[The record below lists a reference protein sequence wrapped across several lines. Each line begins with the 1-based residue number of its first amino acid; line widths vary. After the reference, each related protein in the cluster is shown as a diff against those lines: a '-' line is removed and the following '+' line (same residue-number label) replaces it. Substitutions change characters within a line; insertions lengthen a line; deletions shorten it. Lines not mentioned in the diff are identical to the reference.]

1 MYRPDQPVGVPRPF
15 GVPQHH
21 NSLYNAGAPC
31 LPPIHFPPAPCGTFS
46 SSPMPGNQFLLNSP
60 PGPHPVNPHCSS
72 FPMDPNTAISAGG
85 SQPLASPAPW
95 NLPPAKHRPDNS
107 DHAGEEFLR
116 CIAQNKPFPDYLKG
130 NMACNLADALKSANV
145 LKEAVKSD
153 RVYQKH
159 LTRSKSRS
167 RSRSH
172 GRSRGRSR
180 CKSRG
185 RSRSKGRSKSC
196 VRGKSRAR
204 SKSRVRSRSRSKK
217 NRTRSKSRHRRS
229 TSQSSSSSKRQHGK
243 DNKQERSPK
252 HSNGG
257 ASCSSSLQSNS
268 LLDGLKL
275 VMNNKDLEERL
286 PTLKDAVLTIQAS
299 DKRLEMQHPKMETST
314 SSEIESMVLPHDRV
328 GSDFSWLQPQ
338 SQMTTR
344 ADEYEDEE
352 SFLYGNE
359 DATDKMFA
367 TFPTGDLVKP
377 DCDKKKS
384 CNLGSQ
390 QHLSNKSDFSISGGQ
405 LYSSQAF
412 PSLDNKECEKLKNI
426 LKGLR
431 KTQSSNSTEK
441 TACHSEGK
449 PLISAQTLSS
459 VPLVAPSGLPPQHK
473 HNIRQALVSLQSL
486 IKVTKEKR
494 EKSEGVGISQSSCT
508 QHKSD
513 EETKRN
519 KVKQSKIHQVEVLTK
534 EVGTLFKE
542 DGFGFLS
549 PVIGFYCQICEE
561 FIGDLNGAESHAAA
575 HCQRNI
581 GRKTQANKHSEDA
594 KQHLSLKDNK
604 GHSGTER
611 GDKGKDRIKQEDDYI
626 AHRHEQ
632 KNHMWKE
639 IKKERMLIT
648 VSRCVTSPN
657 VEEQNKDQRVES
669 HAKVREDT
677 RSKGTSNEKKLKDA
691 KEKHESSDDSHDDKR
706 KVSKEKSHKKK
717 KDKKKKK
724 KKN

>member
-1 MYRPDQPVGVPRPF
+1 MYRPGQPAGVPRPF

-31 LPPIHFPPAPCGTFS
+31 LPPGHFPPAPCGTFS
-46 SSPMPGNQFLLNSP
+46 SSPMPGNPFLLNSP

-85 SQPLASPAPW
+85 SQPLASPTPW
-95 NLPPAKHRPDNS
+95 NPPLAEHRPDNS
-107 DHAGEEFLR
+107 ARAGEEFLR
-116 CIAQNKPFPDYLKG
+116 CIAQNKPLPDYLKG
-130 NMACNLADALKSANV
+130 NMACNLADALKSANI

-167 RSRSH
+167 RSRSR
-172 GRSRGRSR
+172 GRSRGKSR

-204 SKSRVRSRSRSKK
+204 SRSRSRSKK
-217 NRTRSKSRHRRS
+217 NRARSKSRHRRS
-229 TSQSSSSSKRQHGK
+229 TSQSSSSSKKQHDK
-243 DNKQERSPK
+243 DNKQERSSK

-257 ASCSSSLQSNS
+257 ASCSNSLQSNS
-268 LLDGLKL
+268 LLEGLKL

-299 DKRLEMQHPKMETST
+299 DKRQEMQHHKMETST
-314 SSEIESMVLPHDRV
+314 SSENESMVLPHDRV

-338 SQMTTR
+338 SQMSTR

-359 DATDKMFA
+359 DATDKISA
-367 TFPTGDLVKP
+367 TLPTGDLVKP
-377 DCDKKKS
+377 DGDKMKS
-384 CNLGSQ
+384 CNLGSEW
-390 QHLSNKSDFSISGGQ
+390 HFGNKSNFSISGGQ
-405 LYSSQAF
+405 LYPSQAF

-426 LKGLR
+426 LKGLH
-431 KTQSSNSTEK
+431 KTESNNSTEK
-441 TACHSEGK
+441 TACHTEGK

-459 VPLVAPSGLPPQHK
+459 VPLVALSGLPPQHK
-473 HNIRQALVSLQSL
+473 HNLRQAFKSLQSL
-486 IKVTKEKR
+486 IKVTREKR
-494 EKSEGVGISQSSCT
+494 EKSEEVGTSQSSCT

-513 EETKRN
+513 EETERN
-519 KVKQSKIHQVEVLTK
+519 KVKQSKIHQVEVLMR
-534 EVGTLFKE
+534 EVGTFFKE

-549 PVIGFYCQICEE
+549 PVIGFYCQMCEE
-561 FIGDLNGAESHAAA
+561 FIGDLNDAESHAAA

-594 KQHLSLKDNK
+594 KQRLSLKDNR
-604 GHSGTER
+604 GHSGSER
-611 GDKGKDRIKQEDDYI
+611 GDRGKDRIKKEDDYI

-632 KNHMWKE
+632 KNPMWEE

-657 VEEQNKDQRVES
+657 VEEQNKDLRVES
-669 HAKVREDT
+669 HAKVREDM
-677 RSKGTSNEKKLKDA
+677 RSIGISSEKKLKDA
-691 KEKHESSDDSHDDKR
+691 KEKHESSDDSHDDKQ
-706 KVSKEKSHKKK
+706 KVLKEKSHKKK
-717 KDKKKKK
+717 KDKKNKK
-724 KKN
+724 KKNKS